1 MHPFFIFL
9 VTVLFLAV
17 SSVFRCCVAWVLRW
31 ALPNRLIKKDYSYKP
46 TVSVLLPCYNEGQ
59 TVYETIESISKS
71 NYPNDS
77 LEVIAQDDCSV
88 DDSYEWMLKA
98 QQDFTNI
105 RIRVGRN
112 RVNSGKA
119 KTVCHALHYSTAEV
133 VISIDSDCI
142 FHPDCIQELVS
153 CFSEP
158 KVGAVGGR
166 VGVRN
171 VNEST
176 ATMVQTFYYYLAFQ
190 LIKLPESM
198 TRSVACISGC
208 MFAIRRELLLK
219 LEPRIRNRNW
229 FGIQVN
235 DGEDRFLTHQV
246 LLEGYGTY
254 INTDAQCWTKVPV
267 TLSQLIKQQI
277 RWRRSGTRDFFLTLK
292 TLPRHIWKLH
302 PNTIYTLVVPPLAS
316 LLAVFAVFT
325 AALLNAGFWLGPF
338 MFLLYGAGAA
348 VFDAV
353 ISIHNPEQRVS
364 NPLRL
369 ATYAVW
375 RLGSLLITVFAL
387 CTFDSSD
394 WGTRA
399 KKVTQAVRGLKPEVA
414 PAAQAE
420 FATSGD

>member
-1 MHPFFIFL
+1 MYPLFVSLIA
-9 VTVLFLAV
+9 VLFLLV
-17 SSVFRCCVAWVLRW
+17 SSIFRCFLALILRW
-31 ALPNRLIKKDYSYKP
+31 ALPSMRIKKDYAYQP

-71 NYPNDS
+71 NYPNGK

-88 DDSYEWMLKA
+88 DDSYEWMLRA
-98 QQDFTNI
+98 QQDFRNI

-112 RVNSGKA
+112 EANSGKA
-119 KTVCHALHYSTAEV
+119 RTVCNALQHSEAEV

-142 FHPDCIQELVS
+142 FHRDCIQELVA
-153 CFSEP
+153 CFAEP
-158 KVGAVGGR
+158 KIGAVGGR

-171 VNEST
+171 VNDST
-176 ATMVQTFYYYLAFQ
+176 ASMVQTFYYYLAFQ
-190 LIKLPESM
+190 LIKLPENI
-198 TRSVACISGC
+198 TRSITCISGC
-208 MFAIRRELLLK
+208 MFAIRRDLLLK
-219 LEPRIRNRNW
+219 LEPRIRRRNW
-229 FGIQVN
+229 LGIQVN

-292 TLPRHIWKLH
+292 TLPQHVWKLH
-302 PNTIYTLVVPPLAS
+302 PNTVYSLVIPPLAS
-316 LLAVFAVFT
+316 LLAVCTVFV
-325 AALLNAGFWLGPF
+325 AAFTSAGFWLAPF

-348 VFDAV
+348 IFDMV
-353 ISIHNPEQRVS
+353 IARNNPEQRVL

-375 RLGSLLITVFAL
+375 RLGSILITVFAL

-399 KKVTQAVRGLKPEVA
+399 KKAQRDPGLDLQTGGFPKSEVA
-414 PAAQAE
+414 
-420 FATSGD
+420 GG

>member
-1 MHPFFIFL
+1 MNPFFMCF
-9 VTVLFLAV
+9 VAVLFLLV
-17 SSVFRCCVAWVLRW
+17 SSIFRCFLASILHWL
-31 ALPNRLIKKDYSYKP
+31 LPGTRLTKDYTFQP
-46 TVSVLLPCYNEGQ
+46 TVSILLPCYNEGQ

-71 NYPNDS
+71 NYPNEKF
-77 LEVIAQDDCSV
+77 EVIAQDDFSV
-88 DDSYEWMLKA
+88 DDSYQWMLKA
-98 QQDFTNI
+98 RKNFTNI
-105 RIRVGRN
+105 KIRVGRN
-112 RVNSGKA
+112 SINSGKA
-119 KTVCHALHYSTAEV
+119 RTVCNALQYSTSDV

-158 KVGAVGGR
+158 NMGAVGGR

-171 VNEST
+171 VNQST

-190 LIKLPESM
+190 ILKLPESA
-198 TRSVACISGC
+198 TRSIGCISGC

-254 INTDAQCWTKVPV
+254 INNDAQCWTNVPV

-277 RWRRSGTRDFFLTLK
+277 RWRRSGIRDFFLTLK
-292 TLPRHIWKLH
+292 TLPQHVWKLH
-302 PNTIYTLVVPPLAS
+302 PNALYTLVVPPLAT
-316 LLAVFAVFT
+316 LLAVGTVFLAPFT
-325 AALLNAGFWLGPF
+325 DAGFWLAPL
-338 MFLLYGAGAA
+338 MFILYAAGAA
-348 VFDAV
+348 IFDVA
-353 ISIHNPEQRVS
+353 IRKQNPEQRVS

-369 ATYAVW
+369 ATYAAW
-375 RLGSLLITVFAL
+375 RLGSLLLTVLAI

-399 KKVTQAVRGLKPEVA
+399 KKVTPPALQPKPQGLSGLPPEL
-414 PAAQAE
+414 
-420 FATSGD
+420 ATTGD